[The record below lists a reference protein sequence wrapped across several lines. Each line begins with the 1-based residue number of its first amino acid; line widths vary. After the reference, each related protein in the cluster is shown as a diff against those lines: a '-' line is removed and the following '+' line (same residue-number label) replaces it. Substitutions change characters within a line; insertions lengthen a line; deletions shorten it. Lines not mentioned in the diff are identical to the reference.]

1 MADERDSEREP
12 VTAAMRRINQAWLDG
27 RVDDLTPL
35 VHEDIV
41 VVVPG
46 FAARGYGR
54 DACLAG
60 FRDFCTS
67 ARIADFR
74 ELDHEVDVVGSTAAV
89 TFRYEM
95 VYERLGER
103 YRATGRDLWIFQHSG
118 AEWIAV
124 WRAMLEMNEQP
135 A

>member
-1 MADERDSEREP
+1 MAYDRDAERQP
-12 VTAAMRRINQAWLDG
+12 VSAAMSRINQAWLDG
-27 RVDDLTPL
+27 RVDDLTAL

-41 VVVPG
+41 IVVPA
-46 FAARGYGR
+46 FAARAYGR

-74 ELDHEVDVVGSTAAV
+74 EVDHEVDVVGGTAAV

-103 YRATGRDLWIFQHSG
+103 YRATGRDLWIFEQRG
-118 AEWIAV
+118 GEWIAV
-124 WRAMLEMNEQP
+124 WRAMLEMDEQP